1 MRLLFLLLITTLML
15 LAEETISLNAKTPT
29 DDTPIKLVHWQNA
42 LKEIQPDSNAL
53 ATPLIKAVQTT
64 LTFETPFNK
73 TPKIMEV
80 EGQKVIVLKNAKLD
94 SKKTMDF
101 KEASLNALE
110 MFSYQNDIYLLS
122 KKAKAELE
130 IQASNSKDK
139 KQLRFLFLPK
149 GFHLAP
155 LPSLKE
161 KSQHANLASQ
171 DEKERAKNPSNALE
185 LKPPLDLSHAYKVLA
200 VIAVLLLILYVIK
213 KKIVP
218 TQGSFSAKDFKLEVS
233 VLGRVGANHKII
245 SIETNKERYL
255 VLLSDK
261 YSLLLDKISPKT
273 SKEELIKEA
282 ENNIKNSKLG
292 NLYAGK
298 F

>member
-1 MRLLFLLLITTLML
+1 MRLLFLLLSAAFML
-15 LAEETISLNAKTPT
+15 LAEEKIPLN
-29 DDTPIKLVHWQNA
+29 DDAPIKLVHWQNA
-42 LKEIQPDSNAL
+42 LKEVQPNSNAL
-53 ATPLIKAVQTT
+53 TTPPIKAVQTT

-122 KKAKAELE
+122 KKAKMELE

-155 LPSLKE
+155 PPSLKE
-161 KSQHANLASQ
+161 QSQHANLASQ
-171 DEKERAKNPSNALE
+171 NEKERAKNPSNTLE
-185 LKPPLDLSHAYKVLA
+185 LKPPLDLSHAYKALA
-200 VIAVLLLILYVIK
+200 VIAALLLILYIIK

-218 TQGSFSAKDFKLEVS
+218 VQGSFSAKDFKLEIS

-261 YSLLLDKISPKT
+261 YGLLLDKISPKT

>member
-1 MRLLFLLLITTLML
+1 MRLLFLLLSAAFML
-15 LAEETISLNAKTPT
+15 LTEETISLNAKTPT
-29 DDTPIKLVHWQNA
+29 DDAPIKLVHWQNA
-42 LKEIQPDSNAL
+42 LKEVQPNSNAL
-53 ATPLIKAVQTT
+53 TTPPIKAVQTT

-94 SKKTMDF
+94 SKKMMDF

-122 KKAKAELE
+122 KKATTELE

-139 KQLRFLFLPK
+139 KRLRFLFLPK

-155 LPSLKE
+155 PPSLKE
-161 KSQHANLASQ
+161 KSQQTNLAQKDTNEQPQSPL
-171 DEKERAKNPSNALE
+171 NTLE
-185 LKPPLDLSHAYKVLA
+185 LKPPLDLSHAYKALA
-200 VIAVLLLILYVIK
+200 VIATLLLILYIIK

-218 TQGSFSAKDFKLEVS
+218 TQGSFSAKDFKLEIS

-261 YSLLLDKISPKT
+261 YGLLLDKISPKT

>member
-1 MRLLFLLLITTLML
+1 MRLLFLLLSATLML
-15 LAEETISLNAKTPT
+15 LAEEKIPLN
-29 DDTPIKLVHWQNA
+29 DDAPIKLMHWQNA
-42 LKEIQPDSNAL
+42 LKEVQPDSNAP
-53 ATPLIKAVQTT
+53 ATPSIKAVQTT

-101 KEASLNALE
+101 KGASLNALE

-122 KKAKAELE
+122 KKATTELE

-139 KQLRFLFLPK
+139 KRLRFLFLPK

-155 LPSLKE
+155 PPSLKE
-161 KSQHANLASQ
+161 QSQHANLASQ
-171 DEKERAKNPSNALE
+171 DKKERAKSPLNTLE
-185 LKPPLDLSHAYKVLA
+185 LKPPLDLSHAYKALA
-200 VIAVLLLILYVIK
+200 VIATLLLILYIIK

-218 TQGSFSAKDFKLEVS
+218 TQGSFSAKDFKLEIS

-261 YSLLLDKISPKT
+261 YGLLLDKISPKT

-282 ENNIKNSKLG
+282 ENKIKNSKLG

>member
-1 MRLLFLLLITTLML
+1 MRLLFLLLSAALML
-15 LAEETISLNAKTPT
+15 LAEEKIPLN
-29 DDTPIKLVHWQNA
+29 DDAPIKLVHWQNA

-53 ATPLIKAVQTT
+53 TTPPIKAVQTT

-80 EGQKVIVLKNAKLD
+80 EGQKVIVLKNAQLD
-94 SKKTMDF
+94 SKKMMDF

-122 KKAKAELE
+122 KKAKMELE

-155 LPSLKE
+155 PPSLKE

-171 DEKERAKNPSNALE
+171 DEKEQPQSPLNTLE
-185 LKPPLDLSHAYKVLA
+185 LKPPLDLSHAYKALA
-200 VIAVLLLILYVIK
+200 VIATLLLILYIIK

-233 VLGRVGANHKII
+233 VLGRVDANHKII

-261 YSLLLDKISPKT
+261 YGLLLDKISPKT

-292 NLYAGK
+292 NLYARK

>member
-1 MRLLFLLLITTLML
+1 MRALFLLLSAVLML
-15 LAEETISLNAKTPT
+15 LTEETISLNAKTPT
-29 DDTPIKLVHWQNA
+29 DDAPIKLMHWQNA
-42 LKEIQPDSNAL
+42 LKEVQPDSNAL
-53 ATPLIKAVQTT
+53 ATPPIKAVQTT

-80 EGQKVIVLKNAKLD
+80 EGQKVIVLKNAQLD
-94 SKKTMDF
+94 SKKMMDF

-122 KKAKAELE
+122 KKATTELE

-155 LPSLKE
+155 PPSLKE
-161 KSQHANLASQ
+161 QSQHANLASQ
-171 DEKERAKNPSNALE
+171 DEKERAKNPSNTLE
-185 LKPPLDLSHAYKVLA
+185 LKPPLDLSHAYKALA
-200 VIAVLLLILYVIK
+200 VIAALLLILYIIK

-218 TQGSFSAKDFKLEVS
+218 TQGSFSAKDFKLEIS

-261 YSLLLDKISPKT
+261 YGLLLDKISPKT

>member
-1 MRLLFLLLITTLML
+1 MRLLFLLLSATLML
-15 LAEETISLNAKTPT
+15 LAEEKIPLN
-29 DDTPIKLVHWQNA
+29 DDAPIKLVHWQNA
-42 LKEIQPDSNAL
+42 LKEVQPDSNAP
-53 ATPLIKAVQTT
+53 ATPPIKYVQTT

-80 EGQKVIVLKNAKLD
+80 EGQKVIVLKNAQLD

-122 KKAKAELE
+122 KKAKVELE

-155 LPSLKE
+155 PPSLKE

-171 DEKERAKNPSNALE
+171 DEKEQPQSPLNTLE
-185 LKPPLDLSHAYKVLA
+185 LKPPLDLSHAYKALA
-200 VIAVLLLILYVIK
+200 VIVALLLILYIIK

-233 VLGRVGANHKII
+233 VLGRVDANHKII

-282 ENNIKNSKLG
+282 ENKIKNSKLG

>member
-1 MRLLFLLLITTLML
+1 MKALFLLLSAVLML
-15 LAEETISLNAKTPT
+15 LAEEKIPLN
-29 DDTPIKLVHWQNA
+29 DDAPIKLVHWQNA

-53 ATPLIKAVQTT
+53 TTPPIKAVQTT

-101 KEASLNALE
+101 KEASLNTLE

-122 KKAKAELE
+122 KKAKMELE

-149 GFHLAP
+149 GFHLVSP
-155 LPSLKE
+155 PSLKE

-171 DEKERAKNPSNALE
+171 DEKEQPQSPLNTLE
-185 LKPPLDLSHAYKVLA
+185 LKPPLDLSHAYKALA
-200 VIAVLLLILYVIK
+200 VIVALLLILYVIK

-218 TQGSFSAKDFKLEVS
+218 TQGSFSTKDFKLEIS

-261 YSLLLDKISPKT
+261 YGLLLDKISPKT

>member
-1 MRLLFLLLITTLML
+1 ML
-15 LAEETISLNAKTPT
+15 LAEEKIPLN
-29 DDTPIKLVHWQNA
+29 DDAPIKLVHWQNA
-42 LKEIQPDSNAL
+42 LKEVQPNSNAS
-53 ATPLIKAVQTT
+53 ATPPIKAVQTT

-80 EGQKVIVLKNAKLD
+80 EGQKVIVLKNAQLD

-122 KKAKAELE
+122 KKAKVELE

-139 KQLRFLFLPK
+139 KRLRFLFLPK

-155 LPSLKE
+155 SNEE
-161 KSQHANLASQ
+161 KPQHANLANQ
-171 DEKERAKNPSNALE
+171 DEKERAKSPLNTLE
-185 LKPPLDLSHAYKVLA
+185 LKPPLDLSHAYKALA
-200 VIAVLLLILYVIK
+200 VIAALLLILYIIK

-218 TQGSFSAKDFKLEVS
+218 AQGSFSAKDFKLEIS
-233 VLGRVGANHKII
+233 VLGRVDANHKII

-261 YSLLLDKISPKT
+261 YGLLLDKISPKT

>member
-1 MRLLFLLLITTLML
+1 MKALFLLLSAVLML
-15 LAEETISLNAKTPT
+15 LAEEKIPLN
-29 DDTPIKLVHWQNA
+29 DDAPIKLVHWQNA
-42 LKEIQPDSNAL
+42 LKEVQPDSNAL
-53 ATPLIKAVQTT
+53 ATPSIKAVQTT

-94 SKKTMDF
+94 SKKMMDF

-122 KKAKAELE
+122 KKAKMDLE

-139 KQLRFLFLPK
+139 KRLRFLFLPK

-155 LPSLKE
+155 PPSLKE

-171 DEKERAKNPSNALE
+171 DEKEQPQSPLNTLE
-185 LKPPLDLSHAYKVLA
+185 LKPPLDLSHAYKALA
-200 VIAVLLLILYVIK
+200 VIAALLLILYIIK

-261 YSLLLDKISPKT
+261 YGLLLDKISPKT

>member
-1 MRLLFLLLITTLML
+1 MRALFLLLSAVLML
-15 LAEETISLNAKTPT
+15 LAEEKIPLN
-29 DDTPIKLVHWQNA
+29 DDAPIKLVHWQNA
-42 LKEIQPDSNAL
+42 LKEVQPDSNAP
-53 ATPLIKAVQTT
+53 ATPPIKAVQTT

-122 KKAKAELE
+122 KKATTELE

-139 KQLRFLFLPK
+139 KRLRFLFLPK

-155 LPSLKE
+155 PPNLKE
-161 KSQHANLASQ
+161 KSQQTNLAQKDTNEQPQSPL
-171 DEKERAKNPSNALE
+171 NTLE
-185 LKPPLDLSHAYKVLA
+185 LKPPLDLSHAYKALA
-200 VIAVLLLILYVIK
+200 VIVALLLILYIIK

-218 TQGSFSAKDFKLEVS
+218 TQRSFSAKDFKLEIS

-261 YSLLLDKISPKT
+261 YGLLLDKISPKT

>member
-1 MRLLFLLLITTLML
+1 MRALFLLLSAVLML
-15 LAEETISLNAKTPT
+15 LAEEKIPLN
-29 DDTPIKLVHWQNA
+29 DDAPIKLVHWQNA
-42 LKEIQPDSNAL
+42 LKEVQPDSNAS
-53 ATPLIKAVQTT
+53 ATPPIKAVQTT

-94 SKKTMDF
+94 SKKMMDF

-122 KKAKAELE
+122 KKATTELE

-139 KQLRFLFLPK
+139 KRLRFLFLPK

-161 KSQHANLASQ
+161 KSQHANLTSQ
-171 DEKERAKNPSNALE
+171 DKKERAKSPLDTLE
-185 LKPPLDLSHAYKVLA
+185 LKPPLDLSHAYKALA
-200 VIAVLLLILYVIK
+200 VIATLLLILYIIK

-218 TQGSFSAKDFKLEVS
+218 TQRSFSAKDFKLEVS

-261 YSLLLDKISPKT
+261 YGLLLDKISPKT

>member
-1 MRLLFLLLITTLML
+1 MRLLFLLLSATLML
-15 LAEETISLNAKTPT
+15 LAEEKIPLS
-29 DDTPIKLVHWQNA
+29 DDAPIKLVHWQNA
-42 LKEIQPDSNAL
+42 LKEVQPDSNAP
-53 ATPLIKAVQTT
+53 ATPPIKAVQTT

-80 EGQKVIVLKNAKLD
+80 EGQKVIVLKNAQLD

-122 KKAKAELE
+122 KKAKAGLE

-155 LPSLKE
+155 PPSLKE
-161 KSQHANLASQ
+161 KSQQTNLAQKDTNEQPQSL
-171 DEKERAKNPSNALE
+171 SNTLE
-185 LKPPLDLSHAYKVLA
+185 LKPPLDLSHAYKALA
-200 VIAVLLLILYVIK
+200 VIAALLLILYVIK

-218 TQGSFSAKDFKLEVS
+218 TQKSFSTKDFKLEVS
-233 VLGRVGANHKII
+233 VLGRVDANHKII

-261 YSLLLDKISPKT
+261 YGLLLD
-273 SKEELIKEA
+273 
-282 ENNIKNSKLG
+282 
-292 NLYAGK
+292 
-298 F
+298 

>member
-1 MRLLFLLLITTLML
+1 MRLLFLLLSATLML
-15 LAEETISLNAKTPT
+15 LAEETTSLNAKTPT
-29 DDTPIKLVHWQNA
+29 DDAPIKLVHWQNA

-53 ATPLIKAVQTT
+53 TTPPIKAVQTT

-80 EGQKVIVLKNAKLD
+80 ERQKVIVLKNAKLD
-94 SKKTMDF
+94 SKKMMDF

-122 KKAKAELE
+122 KKATTELE

-139 KQLRFLFLPK
+139 KRLRFLFLPK

-155 LPSLKE
+155 PPSLKE
-161 KSQHANLASQ
+161 QSQQTNLAQKDTNEQPQSPL
-171 DEKERAKNPSNALE
+171 NTLE
-185 LKPPLDLSHAYKVLA
+185 LKPPLDLSHAYKALA
-200 VIAVLLLILYVIK
+200 VIAALLLILYIIK

-261 YSLLLDKISPKT
+261 YGLLLDKISPKT

>member
-1 MRLLFLLLITTLML
+1 MRLLFLILSATFML
-15 LAEETISLNAKTPT
+15 LADEKIPLN
-29 DDTPIKLVHWQNA
+29 DDAPIKLTHWQNV
-42 LKEIQPDSNAL
+42 LKEVQPDEN
-53 ATPLIKAVQTT
+53 TKMPPIKAVQTT

-122 KKAKAELE
+122 KKAKDLE
-130 IQASNSKDK
+130 VQASSSKDK
-139 KQLRFLFLPK
+139 KQIRFLFLPK

-155 LPSLKE
+155 PPSLKE
-161 KSQHANLASQ
+161 NSQQTNLAQKDANEQSQ
-171 DEKERAKNPSNALE
+171 NPLNALE
-185 LKPPLDLSHAYKVLA
+185 LKPPLDLSHAYKALA
-200 VIAVLLLILYVIK
+200 VIAVLLLILYIIK

-218 TQGSFSAKDFKLEVS
+218 TQGSFSAKDFKLEIS
-233 VLGRVGANHKII
+233 VLGRVDARHKIV
-245 SIETNKERYL
+245 SIETHKERYL

-261 YSLLLDKISPKT
+261 YGLLLDKISPKT
-273 SKEELIKEA
+273 SKEELIKET

-292 NLYAGK
+292 NLYARK

>member
-1 MRLLFLLLITTLML
+1 MRLLFLLLSATLML
-15 LAEETISLNAKTPT
+15 LAEEKIPLN
-29 DDTPIKLVHWQNA
+29 DDAPIKLVHWQNA

-53 ATPLIKAVQTT
+53 ATPPIKAVQTT

-161 KSQHANLASQ
+161 KSQQTNLAQKDTNEQPQSPL
-171 DEKERAKNPSNALE
+171 NTLE
-185 LKPPLDLSHAYKVLA
+185 LKPPLDLSHAYKALA
-200 VIAVLLLILYVIK
+200 VIATLLLILYIIK

-218 TQGSFSAKDFKLEVS
+218 TQRSFSAKDFKLEIS
-233 VLGRVGANHKII
+233 VLGRVDANHKII

-261 YSLLLDKISPKT
+261 YGLLLDKISPKT

-282 ENNIKNSKLG
+282 ENKIKNSKLG

>member
-1 MRLLFLLLITTLML
+1 ML
-15 LAEETISLNAKTPT
+15 LAEEKIPLN
-29 DDTPIKLVHWQNA
+29 DDVPIKLMHWQNT
-42 LKEIQPDSNAL
+42 LKEVQPDSNAL
-53 ATPLIKAVQTT
+53 ATPPIKAVQTT

-94 SKKTMDF
+94 SKKMMDF

-122 KKAKAELE
+122 KKAKVELE

-155 LPSLKE
+155 PPNLKE

-185 LKPPLDLSHAYKVLA
+185 LKPPLDLSHAYKALA
-200 VIAVLLLILYVIK
+200 VIATLLLILYIIK

-261 YSLLLDKISPKT
+261 YGLLLDKISPKI

-292 NLYAGK
+292 NLCDGK

>member
-1 MRLLFLLLITTLML
+1 MKALFLLLSAVLML
-15 LAEETISLNAKTPT
+15 LAEEKIPLN
-29 DDTPIKLVHWQNA
+29 DDAPIKLVHWQNA
-42 LKEIQPDSNAL
+42 LKEVQPDSNAP
-53 ATPLIKAVQTT
+53 ATPPIKAVQIT

-80 EGQKVIVLKNAKLD
+80 EGQKVIILKNAKLD

-122 KKAKAELE
+122 KKAKMELE

-155 LPSLKE
+155 PPSLKE
-161 KSQHANLASQ
+161 QSQHANLISQ
-171 DEKERAKNPSNALE
+171 DGKEQAKNPSNALE
-185 LKPPLDLSHAYKVLA
+185 LKPPLDLSHAYKALA
-200 VIAVLLLILYVIK
+200 VIAALLLILYIIK

-218 TQGSFSAKDFKLEVS
+218 TQGSFSTKDFKLEIS
-233 VLGRVGANHKII
+233 VLGRVDAKHKII

-261 YSLLLDKISPKT
+261 YGLLLDKISPKT

-292 NLYAGK
+292 NLYARK

>member
-1 MRLLFLLLITTLML
+1 MKALFLLLSAVLML
-15 LAEETISLNAKTPT
+15 LAEEKIPLN
-29 DDTPIKLVHWQNA
+29 DDAPIKLVHWQNT
-42 LKEIQPDSNAL
+42 LKEVQPDSNAP
-53 ATPLIKAVQTT
+53 ATPPIKAVQTT

-94 SKKTMDF
+94 SKKMMDF

-122 KKAKAELE
+122 KKAKVELE

-155 LPSLKE
+155 PPNLKE
-161 KSQHANLASQ
+161 KSQQTNLAQKDTNEQPQSPL
-171 DEKERAKNPSNALE
+171 DTLE
-185 LKPPLDLSHAYKVLA
+185 LKPSLDLSHAYKALA
-200 VIAVLLLILYVIK
+200 VIATLLLILYIIK

-218 TQGSFSAKDFKLEVS
+218 TQRSFSAKDFKLEVS
-233 VLGRVGANHKII
+233 VLGRVDANHKII

-261 YSLLLDKISPKT
+261 YGLLLDKISPKT

>member
-1 MRLLFLLLITTLML
+1 MRLLFLLLSATLML
-15 LAEETISLNAKTPT
+15 LAEEKIPLN
-29 DDTPIKLVHWQNA
+29 DDAPIKLVHWQNA

-53 ATPLIKAVQTT
+53 ATPPIKAVQTT

-80 EGQKVIVLKNAKLD
+80 EGQKVIVLKNVQLD
-94 SKKTMDF
+94 SKKMMDF

-122 KKAKAELE
+122 KKATTELE

-139 KQLRFLFLPK
+139 KRLRFLFLPK

-155 LPSLKE
+155 PPSLKE
-161 KSQHANLASQ
+161 QSQQTNLAQKDTNEQPQSPL
-171 DEKERAKNPSNALE
+171 NTLE
-185 LKPPLDLSHAYKVLA
+185 LKPPLDLSHAYKALA
-200 VIAVLLLILYVIK
+200 VIAALLLILYIIK

-233 VLGRVGANHKII
+233 VLGRVDANHKII

-261 YSLLLDKISPKT
+261 YGLLLDKISPKT

>member
-1 MRLLFLLLITTLML
+1 MRLLFLLLSTTLML
-15 LAEETISLNAKTPT
+15 LAEEKIPLN
-29 DDTPIKLVHWQNA
+29 DDAPIKLVHWQNA
-42 LKEIQPDSNAL
+42 LKEVQPDSNAP
-53 ATPLIKAVQTT
+53 ATPPIKAVQTT
-64 LTFETPFNK
+64 LTFEMPFNK

-80 EGQKVIVLKNAKLD
+80 EGQKVIVLKNAQLD

-155 LPSLKE
+155 PPGLKE

-171 DEKERAKNPSNALE
+171 DEKEQPQSLSNTLE
-185 LKPPLDLSHAYKVLA
+185 LKPPLDLSHAYKGLA
-200 VIAVLLLILYVIK
+200 VIAALLLILYIIK

-233 VLGRVGANHKII
+233 VLGRVDANHKII

-261 YSLLLDKISPKT
+261 YGLLLDKISPKT

>member
-1 MRLLFLLLITTLML
+1 MRALFLLLSAVLML
-15 LAEETISLNAKTPT
+15 LAEEKIPLN
-29 DDTPIKLVHWQNA
+29 DDAPIKLVHWQNA
-42 LKEIQPDSNAL
+42 LKEVQPDSNAS
-53 ATPLIKAVQTT
+53 ATPPIKAVQTT

-122 KKAKAELE
+122 KKAKMELE

-139 KQLRFLFLPK
+139 KRLRFLFLPK

-155 LPSLKE
+155 PPNLKE
-161 KSQHANLASQ
+161 KSQQTNLAQKDTNEQPQSPL
-171 DEKERAKNPSNALE
+171 NTLE
-185 LKPPLDLSHAYKVLA
+185 LKPPLDLSHAYKALA
-200 VIAVLLLILYVIK
+200 VIATLLLILYIIK

-218 TQGSFSAKDFKLEVS
+218 TQGSFSTKDFKLEIS

-261 YSLLLDKISPKT
+261 YGLLLDKISPKT

>member
-1 MRLLFLLLITTLML
+1 MRALFLLLSAVLML
-15 LAEETISLNAKTPT
+15 LAEEKIPLN
-29 DDTPIKLVHWQNA
+29 DDAPIKLVHWQNA
-42 LKEIQPDSNAL
+42 LKEVQPDSNAL
-53 ATPLIKAVQTT
+53 TTPPIKAVQTT

-122 KKAKAELE
+122 KKAKMELE

-139 KQLRFLFLPK
+139 KRLRFLFLPK

-155 LPSLKE
+155 PPNLKE
-161 KSQHANLASQ
+161 KSQQTNLAQKDTNEQPQSPL
-171 DEKERAKNPSNALE
+171 NTLE
-185 LKPPLDLSHAYKVLA
+185 LKPPLDLSHAYKALA
-200 VIAVLLLILYVIK
+200 VIVALLLILYIIK

-218 TQGSFSAKDFKLEVS
+218 TQGSFSAKDFKLEIS

-261 YSLLLDKISPKT
+261 YGLLLDKISPKT

>member
-1 MRLLFLLLITTLML
+1 ML
-15 LAEETISLNAKTPT
+15 LADEKIPLN
-29 DDTPIKLVHWQNA
+29 DDAPIKLTHWQNV
-42 LKEIQPDSNAL
+42 LKEVQPDENTK
-53 ATPLIKAVQTT
+53 TPPIKAVQTT

-94 SKKTMDF
+94 SKKTMGF

-122 KKAKAELE
+122 KKAKDLE
-130 IQASNSKDK
+130 VQASSSKDK
-139 KQLRFLFLPK
+139 KQIRFLFLPK
-149 GFHLAP
+149 GFHLVP
-155 LPSLKE
+155 PPSLKE
-161 KSQHANLASQ
+161 NSQQTNLAQKDANEQSQ
-171 DEKERAKNPSNALE
+171 NPLNALE
-185 LKPPLDLSHAYKVLA
+185 LKPPLDLSHAYKALA
-200 VIAVLLLILYVIK
+200 VIAVLLLILYIIK

-218 TQGSFSAKDFKLEVS
+218 TQGSFSAKDFKLEIS
-233 VLGRVGANHKII
+233 VLGRVDARHKIV
-245 SIETNKERYL
+245 SIETHKERYL

-261 YSLLLDKISPKT
+261 YGLLLDKISPKT
-273 SKEELIKEA
+273 SKEELIKET

>member
-1 MRLLFLLLITTLML
+1 MRLLFLLLSTTLML
-15 LAEETISLNAKTPT
+15 LAEEKIPLN
-29 DDTPIKLVHWQNA
+29 DDAPIKLVHWQNA
-42 LKEIQPDSNAL
+42 LKEIQPDSNAP
-53 ATPLIKAVQTT
+53 ATPPIKAVQTT

-80 EGQKVIVLKNAKLD
+80 EGQKVIVLKNAQLD

-122 KKAKAELE
+122 KKAKAGLE

-185 LKPPLDLSHAYKVLA
+185 LKPPLDLSHAYKALA
-200 VIAVLLLILYVIK
+200 VIAALLLILYVIK

-218 TQGSFSAKDFKLEVS
+218 TQGSFSAKDFKLEIS

-261 YSLLLDKISPKT
+261 YGLLLDKISPKT

>member
-1 MRLLFLLLITTLML
+1 MRLLFLLLSATLML
-15 LAEETISLNAKTPT
+15 LAEEKIPLN
-29 DDTPIKLVHWQNA
+29 DDAPIKLVHWQNA
-42 LKEIQPDSNAL
+42 LKEVQPDSNAL
-53 ATPLIKAVQTT
+53 TTPPIKAVQTT

-122 KKAKAELE
+122 KKAKAGLE

-139 KQLRFLFLPK
+139 RQLRFLFLPK

-155 LPSLKE
+155 PPGLKE

-171 DEKERAKNPSNALE
+171 DEKEQPQSPLNTLE
-185 LKPPLDLSHAYKVLA
+185 LKPPLDLSHAYKALA
-200 VIAVLLLILYVIK
+200 VIVALLLILYIIK

-233 VLGRVGANHKII
+233 VLGRVDANHKII

-261 YSLLLDKISPKT
+261 YGLLLDKISPKT

-282 ENNIKNSKLG
+282 ENKIKNSKLG

>member
-1 MRLLFLLLITTLML
+1 MRLLFLLLSATLML
-15 LAEETISLNAKTPT
+15 LAEEKIPLN
-29 DDTPIKLVHWQNA
+29 DDAPIKLVHWQNA
-42 LKEIQPDSNAL
+42 LKEIQHDSNAS

-80 EGQKVIVLKNAKLD
+80 EGQKVIVLKNAQLD
-94 SKKTMDF
+94 SKKMMDF

-122 KKAKAELE
+122 KKAKVELE

-155 LPSLKE
+155 PPSLKE
-161 KSQHANLASQ
+161 KSQQTNLAQKDTNEQPKSL
-171 DEKERAKNPSNALE
+171 SNTLE
-185 LKPPLDLSHAYKVLA
+185 LKPPLDLSHAYKALA
-200 VIAVLLLILYVIK
+200 VIAALLLILYIIK

-233 VLGRVGANHKII
+233 VLGRVDANHKII

-261 YSLLLDKISPKT
+261 YGLLLDKISPKT
-273 SKEELIKEA
+273 YKEELIKEA

>member
-1 MRLLFLLLITTLML
+1 MRALFLLLSAVLML
-15 LAEETISLNAKTPT
+15 LAEEKIPLN
-29 DDTPIKLVHWQNA
+29 DDAPIKLVHWQNA
-42 LKEIQPDSNAL
+42 LKEVQPDSNAS
-53 ATPLIKAVQTT
+53 ATPPIKAVQTT

-80 EGQKVIVLKNAKLD
+80 EGQKVIVLKNAQLD

-122 KKAKAELE
+122 KKAKMELE

-139 KQLRFLFLPK
+139 KRLRFLFLPK

-155 LPSLKE
+155 PPNLKE
-161 KSQHANLASQ
+161 KSQQTNLAQKDTNEQPQSPL
-171 DEKERAKNPSNALE
+171 NTLE
-185 LKPPLDLSHAYKVLA
+185 LKPPLDLSHAYKALA
-200 VIAVLLLILYVIK
+200 VIATLLLILYIIK

-218 TQGSFSAKDFKLEVS
+218 TQGSFSTKDFKLEIS

-261 YSLLLDKISPKT
+261 YGLLLDKISPKT

>member
-1 MRLLFLLLITTLML
+1 MRLLFLLLSVALML
-15 LAEETISLNAKTPT
+15 LAEEKIPLN
-29 DDTPIKLVHWQNA
+29 DDAPIKLMHWQNA
-42 LKEIQPDSNAL
+42 LKEVQPDSNAL
-53 ATPLIKAVQTT
+53 ATPPIKAVQTT

-80 EGQKVIVLKNAKLD
+80 EGQKVIVLKNVQLD

-122 KKAKAELE
+122 KKAKVGLE

-155 LPSLKE
+155 PPSLKE
-161 KSQHANLASQ
+161 KSQQTNLTQKDTNEQPQS
-171 DEKERAKNPSNALE
+171 PLNALE
-185 LKPPLDLSHAYKVLA
+185 LKPPLDLSHAYKALA
-200 VIAVLLLILYVIK
+200 VIVALLLILYIIK

-261 YSLLLDKISPKT
+261 YGLLLDKISPKT

>member
-1 MRLLFLLLITTLML
+1 MRLLFLLLSAALML
-15 LAEETISLNAKTPT
+15 LAEEKIPLN
-29 DDTPIKLVHWQNA
+29 DDAPIKLVHWQNA

-53 ATPLIKAVQTT
+53 TTPPIKAVQTT

-94 SKKTMDF
+94 SKKMMDF

-122 KKAKAELE
+122 KKATTELE

-139 KQLRFLFLPK
+139 KRIRFLFLPR

-155 LPSLKE
+155 PPNLKE
-161 KSQHANLASQ
+161 KSQQTNLTQKDTNEQPQS
-171 DEKERAKNPSNALE
+171 PLNALE
-185 LKPPLDLSHAYKVLA
+185 LKPPLDLSHAYKGLA
-200 VIAVLLLILYVIK
+200 VIVALLLILYIIK

-233 VLGRVGANHKII
+233 VLGRVDANHKII

-261 YSLLLDKISPKT
+261 YGLLLDKISPKT

-292 NLYAGK
+292 NLYDGK

>member
-1 MRLLFLLLITTLML
+1 MRLLFLLLSATLML
-15 LAEETISLNAKTPT
+15 LAEEKIPLN
-29 DDTPIKLVHWQNA
+29 DDAPIKLVHWQNA
-42 LKEIQPDSNAL
+42 LKEVQPDSNAP
-53 ATPLIKAVQTT
+53 ATPPIKAVQTT

-80 EGQKVIVLKNAKLD
+80 EGQKVIVLKNAQLD

-122 KKAKAELE
+122 KKATTELE

-155 LPSLKE
+155 PPNLKE
-161 KSQHANLASQ
+161 KSQQTNLAQKDTNEQPQSPL
-171 DEKERAKNPSNALE
+171 NTLE
-185 LKPPLDLSHAYKVLA
+185 LKPPLDLSHAYRGLA

-218 TQGSFSAKDFKLEVS
+218 TQGSFSAKGFKLEIN
-233 VLGRVGANHKII
+233 VLGRVDANHKII

-261 YSLLLDKISPKT
+261 YGLLLDKISPKT

-282 ENNIKNSKLG
+282 ENKIKNSKLG

>member
-1 MRLLFLLLITTLML
+1 MRALFLLLSAVLML
-15 LAEETISLNAKTPT
+15 LAEEKIPLN
-29 DDTPIKLVHWQNA
+29 DDAPIKLMHWQNA
-42 LKEIQPDSNAL
+42 LKEVQPDSNAL
-53 ATPLIKAVQTT
+53 ATPPIKAVQTT

-122 KKAKAELE
+122 KKATTELE

-139 KQLRFLFLPK
+139 KRLRFLFLPK
-149 GFHLAP
+149 GFHLASP
-155 LPSLKE
+155 PSLKE
-161 KSQHANLASQ
+161 QSQQTNLAQKDTNEQPQS
-171 DEKERAKNPSNALE
+171 PLNALE
-185 LKPPLDLSHAYKVLA
+185 LKPPLDLSHAYKALA
-200 VIAVLLLILYVIK
+200 VIVALLLILYIIK

-218 TQGSFSAKDFKLEVS
+218 TQGSFLKKDLKLDIS
-233 VLGRVGANHKII
+233 VLGRVDANHKII

-261 YSLLLDKISPKT
+261 YGLLLDKISPKT

>member
-1 MRLLFLLLITTLML
+1 MKALFLLLSAVLML
-15 LAEETISLNAKTPT
+15 LAEEKIPLN
-29 DDTPIKLVHWQNA
+29 DDAPIKLVHWQNA
-42 LKEIQPDSNAL
+42 LKEVQPDSNAS
-53 ATPLIKAVQTT
+53 ATPPIKAVQTT

-94 SKKTMDF
+94 SKKMMDF

-122 KKAKAELE
+122 KKAKVELE

-155 LPSLKE
+155 PPNLKE
-161 KSQHANLASQ
+161 KSQQTNLAQKDTNEQPQSPL
-171 DEKERAKNPSNALE
+171 DTLE
-185 LKPPLDLSHAYKVLA
+185 LKPPLDLSHAYKALA
-200 VIAVLLLILYVIK
+200 VIATLLLILYIIK

-218 TQGSFSAKDFKLEVS
+218 TQRSFSAKDFKLEVS
-233 VLGRVGANHKII
+233 VLSRVGANHKII

-261 YSLLLDKISPKT
+261 YGLLLDKISPKT

>member
-1 MRLLFLLLITTLML
+1 MRLLFLLLSATLML
-15 LAEETISLNAKTPT
+15 LAEEKIPLN
-29 DDTPIKLVHWQNA
+29 DDAPIKLVHWQNA

-53 ATPLIKAVQTT
+53 ATPPIKAVQTT

-80 EGQKVIVLKNAKLD
+80 EGQKVIVLKNAQLD
-94 SKKTMDF
+94 SKKMMDF

-122 KKAKAELE
+122 KKAKVELE

-155 LPSLKE
+155 PPSLKE
-161 KSQHANLASQ
+161 KSQQTNLASQ
-171 DEKERAKNPSNALE
+171 DEKEQPQSPLNTLE
-185 LKPPLDLSHAYKVLA
+185 LKPPLDLSHAYKALA
-200 VIAVLLLILYVIK
+200 VIAALLLILYIIK

-233 VLGRVGANHKII
+233 VLGRVDANHKII

-261 YSLLLDKISPKT
+261 YGLLLDKISLKV
-273 SKEELIKEA
+273 SKEDLIKEA
-282 ENNIKNSKLG
+282 EDNVKNSKLG
-292 NLYAGK
+292 NLYARN

>member
-1 MRLLFLLLITTLML
+1 MKALFLLLSAVLML
-15 LAEETISLNAKTPT
+15 LAEEKIPLN
-29 DDTPIKLVHWQNA
+29 DDAPIKLVHWQNA

-53 ATPLIKAVQTT
+53 ATPPIKAVQTT

-94 SKKTMDF
+94 SKKMMDF

-122 KKAKAELE
+122 KKAKVELE

-155 LPSLKE
+155 PPSLKE

-171 DEKERAKNPSNALE
+171 NEKERAKNPLNTLE
-185 LKPPLDLSHAYKVLA
+185 LKPPLNLSHAYKALA
-200 VIAVLLLILYVIK
+200 VIVALLLILYIIK

-218 TQGSFSAKDFKLEVS
+218 TQGSFSTKDFKLEIS

-261 YSLLLDKISPKT
+261 YGLLLDKISLKT

-292 NLYAGK
+292 NLYARK

>member
-1 MRLLFLLLITTLML
+1 MRLLFLILSATLML
-15 LAEETISLNAKTPT
+15 LTEEKIPLN
-29 DDTPIKLVHWQNA
+29 DDAPIKLTHWENV
-42 LKEIQPDSNAL
+42 LKEIQPNENTK
-53 ATPLIKAVQTT
+53 TPPIKAVQTT

-122 KKAKAELE
+122 KKAKDLE
-130 IQASNSKDK
+130 VQASNSKDK
-139 KQLRFLFLPK
+139 KQIRFLFLPK

-155 LPSLKE
+155 PPSLKE
-161 KSQHANLASQ
+161 NSQQTNLAQ
-171 DEKERAKNPSNALE
+171 KDANKQAQNPLNALE
-185 LKPPLDLSHAYKVLA
+185 LKPPLDLSHAYKALA
-200 VIAVLLLILYVIK
+200 VIAVLLLILYIIK

-218 TQGSFSAKDFKLEVS
+218 AQGSFSAKDFKLEIS
-233 VLGRVGANHKII
+233 VLGRVDARHKII
-245 SIETNKERYL
+245 SIETHKERYL

-261 YSLLLDKISPKT
+261 YGLLLDKISPKT
-273 SKEELIKEA
+273 SKEELIKET

-292 NLYAGK
+292 NLYARK

>member
-1 MRLLFLLLITTLML
+1 MRLLFLLLSATLML
-15 LAEETISLNAKTPT
+15 LAEEKIPLN
-29 DDTPIKLVHWQNA
+29 DDAPIKLVHWQNA
-42 LKEIQPDSNAL
+42 LKEVQPDSNAL
-53 ATPLIKAVQTT
+53 TTPPIKAVQTT

-122 KKAKAELE
+122 KKAKMELE

-139 KQLRFLFLPK
+139 KRLRFLFLPK

-155 LPSLKE
+155 PPSYEE
-161 KSQHANLASQ
+161 KPQHANLISQ
-171 DEKERAKNPSNALE
+171 DGKERAKSPLNTLE
-185 LKPPLDLSHAYKVLA
+185 LKPPLDLSHAYKTLA
-200 VIAVLLLILYVIK
+200 VIVALLLILYIIK

-218 TQGSFSAKDFKLEVS
+218 AQGSFSTKDFKLEIS
-233 VLGRVGANHKII
+233 VLGRVDANHKII
-245 SIETNKERYL
+245 SIEINKERYL

-261 YSLLLDKISPKT
+261 YGLLLDKISPTT

>member
-1 MRLLFLLLITTLML
+1 ML
-15 LAEETISLNAKTPT
+15 LAEEKIPLN
-29 DDTPIKLVHWQNA
+29 DDAPIKLVHWQNA
-42 LKEIQPDSNAL
+42 LKEVQPDSNAL
-53 ATPLIKAVQTT
+53 ATPPIKAVQTT

-94 SKKTMDF
+94 SKKMMDF

-122 KKAKAELE
+122 KKATTELE

-139 KQLRFLFLPK
+139 KRLRFLFLPK

-155 LPSLKE
+155 PPNLKE
-161 KSQHANLASQ
+161 KSQQTNLAQKDTNEQPQSPL
-171 DEKERAKNPSNALE
+171 NTLE
-185 LKPPLDLSHAYKVLA
+185 LKPPLDLSHAYKALA
-200 VIAVLLLILYVIK
+200 VIATLLLILYIIK

-261 YSLLLDKISPKT
+261 YGLLLDKISPKT

>member
-1 MRLLFLLLITTLML
+1 MRLLFLLLSAALML
-15 LAEETISLNAKTPT
+15 LAEEKIPLN
-29 DDTPIKLVHWQNA
+29 DDAPIKLVHWQNA
-42 LKEIQPDSNAL
+42 LKEVQPNSNAL
-53 ATPLIKAVQTT
+53 ATPPIKAVQTT

-101 KEASLNALE
+101 KESSLNALE

-122 KKAKAELE
+122 KKAKVELE

-155 LPSLKE
+155 PPSLKE

-171 DEKERAKNPSNALE
+171 DEKERAKSPSNTLE
-185 LKPPLDLSHAYKVLA
+185 LKPPLDLSHAYKALA
-200 VIAVLLLILYVIK
+200 VIATLLLILYIIK

-218 TQGSFSAKDFKLEVS
+218 TQRSFSAKDFKLEVS

-261 YSLLLDKISPKT
+261 YGLLLDKISPKT